1 MKSIQDLRIQR
12 AGLMAQARKL
22 IDENQGDKWTR
33 TLGAKVDG
41 IYSQID
47 ELDREIRDVQREIE
61 AGADQGTGTSRGD
74 WYDTKTGQ
82 AIPIARK
89 GSNFRATLAS
99 AFHNGNAQGERYSLG
114 DFVRGVA
121 GMQTHPGVMNAL
133 STGTD
138 SAGGYALPQYLQLD
152 MLEALVPNSSMLQA
166 GSGIAMLDDGAGGGA
181 KSFRIARV
189 ATVPTAAWRAE
200 GGNVA
205 TSEPTF
211 ASVDL
216 TPRSLAFVFK
226 VSRELLMDAVN
237 LEPALKTVIGQAF
250 AKEMDRAGLRG
261 TGTPPE
267 IRGILN
273 TSGIQSVTNGAN
285 GASLGTTAYT
295 NFITG
300 LNSILAADGS
310 MPNAAI
316 MAPRS
321 LTTLAGLLDST
332 NQPRRAPP
340 IVDEWG
346 FIPTSQIPINLT
358 VGTSNDCTEIY
369 IGDFTKAVFFFR
381 HGVSI
386 QKLTELYA
394 GTGEIGFVAH
404 VRVDLGVLYPSVFAV
419 ATGVRA

>member
-1 MKSIQDLRIQR
+1 
-12 AGLMAQARKL
+12 
-22 IDENQGDKWTR
+22 
-33 TLGAKVDG
+33 
-41 IYSQID
+41 
-47 ELDREIRDVQREIE
+47 
-61 AGADQGTGTSRGD
+61 
-74 WYDTKTGQ
+74 
-82 AIPIARK
+82 
-89 GSNFRATLAS
+89 
-99 AFHNGNAQGERYSLG
+99 
-114 DFVRGVA
+114 
-121 GMQTHPGVMNAL
+121 
-133 STGTD
+133 
-138 SAGGYALPQYLQLD
+138 
-152 MLEALVPNSSMLQA
+152 
-166 GSGIAMLDDGAGGGA
+166 
-181 KSFRIARV
+181 
-189 ATVPTAAWRAE
+189 
-200 GGNVA
+200 
-205 TSEPTF
+205 
-211 ASVDL
+211 
-216 TPRSLAFVFK
+216 
-226 VSRELLMDAVN
+226 MDAVN